1 MIKESKPII
10 GILPT
15 FNLTNEENDPYLD
28 TARFVTMYSER
39 ITEAGGI
46 PIGILNENVE
56 EYFSICD
63 GYLWC
68 GGEKINSSFNT
79 CILDALKNG
88 KPFLGIC
95 MGAQALSTYLTMLE
109 EQEKENTKTLEEIY
123 QENKKEKPYIKAL
136 EKGNIHNHYVTKEK
150 ESIEKAMH
158 KVFLKE
164 NSLIASIYG
173 KSEISVVSL
182 HKMAIAR
189 TSSAVFVSGISEDSV
204 VEAIEYTKNHA
215 ALLGIMWHPEV
226 IGDTKPFLWLVSLCK
241 K

>member
-79 CILDALKNG
+79 CILDAGRASFVYVSYNARRTG
-88 KPFLGIC
+88 EREYENFGRN
-95 MGAQALSTYLTMLE
+95 LSR
-109 EQEKENTKTLEEIY
+109 K
-123 QENKKEKPYIKAL
+123 
-136 EKGNIHNHYVTKEK
+136 
-150 ESIEKAMH
+150 
-158 KVFLKE
+158 
-164 NSLIASIYG
+164 
-173 KSEISVVSL
+173 
-182 HKMAIAR
+182 
-189 TSSAVFVSGISEDSV
+189 
-204 VEAIEYTKNHA
+204 
-215 ALLGIMWHPEV
+215 
-226 IGDTKPFLWLVSLCK
+226 
-241 K
+241 